1 MKFEE
6 CKIGDTIINTY
17 NVIRFM
23 LSEKHPKILQLTTK
37 RGKRYVITSIYPKSK
52 TIEIKEIGTGDI
64 INLVLPVTFEIA
76 PANFHKFS
84 MSDALHGKPIAR
96 PQTSDYKLDFEVRRE
111 ANELSAYYH
120 GVKLATVR
128 CHPDDAYDEEFGLHL
143 LLRRACLKLKDEHT
157 VVETVEELLQKP

>member
-6 CKIGDTIINTY
+6 CKIAIE
-17 NVIRFM
+17 V
-23 LSEKHPKILQLTTK
+23 K
-37 RGKRYVITSIYPKSK
+37 PKSGVIETITATGKNNHWAPRTKNFFIVRLNHLTK
-52 TIEIKEIGTGDI
+52 TVMIKTTDPLIPEGYDFVDPSC
-64 INLVLPVTFEIA
+64 LSR
-76 PANFHKFS
+76 ANPDKFS
-84 MSDALHGKPIAR
+84 MSDALHGKPITR

-111 ANELSAYYH
+111 ANELAAYYH